1 MITALKE
8 MQDIQLK
15 TALEVKRICE
25 KYNIP
30 YFLVGGTLLG
40 AVRHEGFIPWDD
52 DLDIGM
58 LREDYEKFIKVAPKE
73 LSDSYFLQTWF
84 TDKSFGLPFAKIR
97 VNETKFIEQNSINVN
112 CHNGIFID
120 IFPFDNVPNQ
130 LSLQKKHNQRL
141 FIFKRLLLVKCG
153 YCLWDDGSFLKK
165 IIYKAAKLGSFFIP
179 LTLLKQSLTKEMI
192 KYNNLKTEK
201 VAALGSPFSY
211 FQEQTKK
218 EWISKQINLVFE
230 GTKFSCP
237 NGYEKYLNSHY
248 GDYMTLPPVEN
259 RVSGHGVLKVET
271 KNSAE

>member
-25 KYNIP
+25 KYNIS

-58 LREDYEKFIKVAPKE
+58 LRKDYERFIEVAPME
-73 LSDSYFLQTWF
+73 LSSKYFLQTWF

-97 VNETKFIEQNSINVN
+97 VNETKFIEQNSANVR

-120 IFPFDNVPNQ
+120 IFPFDNVPNE

-141 FIFKRLLLVKCG
+141 FIFKRLILLKNG
-153 YCLWDDGSFLKK
+153 YSLWNSGGLLKK
-165 IIYKAAKLGSFFIP
+165 IIYKTVKIGLFLIP
-179 LTLLKQSLTKEMI
+179 LPFLKRNLTKEMI
-192 KYNNLKTEK
+192 KYNHIETEK
-201 VAALGSPFSY
+201 VAALGSPFGY
-211 FQEQTKK
+211 FQEQTNK
-218 EWISKQINLVFE
+218 EWVGEQINLIFE
-230 GTKFSCP
+230 GTRFSCP
-237 NGYEKYLNSHY
+237 TGYENYLNSHY

-259 RVSGHGVLKVET
+259 RVSGHGVLKVEIKSST
-271 KNSAE
+271 G